1 MEVRSRVETAARL
14 RELEA
19 EPTSNRQSGT
29 PRATP
34 YNYKAGRQGSL
45 LRGRNMCERVALH
58 NVIQWL
64 EAKYLT
70 AVDDCLHIPM

>member
-1 MEVRSRVETAARL
+1 MWVAFVEVRSRVETAARL

-34 YNYKAGRQGSL
+34 YNYKSGLQGSL
-45 LRGRNMCERVALH
+45 LRRISMCKRVALN

-64 EAKYLT
+64 EA
-70 AVDDCLHIPM
+70 I